1 MKQILFLFGNNHLP
15 VCTLKYIS
23 LDSSLVSFTLF
34 FAVDVQSLP
43 IFVHAALKQMYLEYQ
58 DIIKLINPP
67 TLFNKSNHQVILYYW
82 NIFFGILLNFLESF

>member
-1 MKQILFLFGNNHLP
+1 MKQILFLFGNGHLP

-58 DIIKLINPP
+58 DIIN
-67 TLFNKSNHQVILYYW
+67 
-82 NIFFGILLNFLESF
+82 